1 MIVVIIAGGSGTR
14 LWPLSTPSF
23 PKHLLRLTNERS
35 MLQNTYDRAKQIT
48 DNIYVITEAGH
59 SDHIFTQLPDMTPDK
74 VIIEPGRRGTSS
86 CFVASI
92 DRILRQDN
100 GDESIVFMHADHHIR
115 DVASFANVVK
125 FAGKTAADEQKI
137 VLLGV
142 EPSYPA
148 TAFGY
153 IQKDSPIGDNGNTFV
168 YKVHS
173 FKEKPAHDVAA
184 DYVKSGNYLW
194 NMGYFVAPANVFLA
208 KMQEFAPD
216 MYNNYLA
223 LKEADGNADE
233 YRDTYLGF
241 ENIAID
247 YSLLEK
253 TQDLL
258 VVPGSFDWMDV
269 GSFGDLHE
277 VSALDEQRN
286 SLRGEDI
293 ELDGVENSY
302 IRNEDNKPIA
312 VIGLDNVVVVNS
324 PHGVLVA
331 RKDLSQKV
339 GEIAKKL
346 QAKQQDS

>member
-14 LWPLSTPSF
+14 LWPLSTPHF

-35 MLQNTYDRAKQIT
+35 MLQNTYDRAKQISN
-48 DNIYVITEAGH
+48 NIYVITEASH
-59 SDHIFTQLPDMTPDK
+59 SDHIFTQLPDLTPDK
-74 VIIEPGRRGTSS
+74 VIVEPGRRGTSS
-86 CFVASI
+86 CFIASI
-92 DRILRQDN
+92 DRILQQDS

-115 DVASFANVVK
+115 DVASFANTVK
-125 FAGKTAADEQKI
+125 YAGKTAAQEQKI

-148 TAFGY
+148 TGFGY
-153 IQKDSPIGDNGNTFV
+153 IQKAEPIGDNGNSFV
-168 YKVHS
+168 YKVKS
-173 FKEKPAHDVAA
+173 FEEKPAHDVAR

-194 NMGYFVAPANVFLA
+194 NMGYFVAPANVFLE
-208 KMQEFAPD
+208 KMKQFSPE
-216 MYNNYLA
+216 MYTNYQA
-223 LKEADGNADE
+223 LKEAASNDSE
-233 YRDTYLGF
+233 YRDAYLGF

-269 GSFGDLHE
+269 GSFADLHD
-277 VSALDEQRN
+277 VSELDEQRN
-286 SLRGEDI
+286 SIRGEGI
-293 ELDGVENSY
+293 ELSGVENSY

-324 PHGVLVA
+324 PHGVLVT

-346 QAKQQDS
+346 QAKQQDE